1 MGLCCKGTIFFW
13 HILTPRSTN
22 ILRDLAASFCIRAL
36 AGFIKAFL
44 PLTSAGVS
52 EVGMPRCSLRHP
64 KACGLPGEVVS
75 APGGKE
81 ERGWQQVSRACSYSE
96 QISIAS

>member
-44 PLTSAGVS
+44 KLTSVGIS

-81 ERGWQQVSRACSYSE
+81 ELGWQQVSCACSYSE